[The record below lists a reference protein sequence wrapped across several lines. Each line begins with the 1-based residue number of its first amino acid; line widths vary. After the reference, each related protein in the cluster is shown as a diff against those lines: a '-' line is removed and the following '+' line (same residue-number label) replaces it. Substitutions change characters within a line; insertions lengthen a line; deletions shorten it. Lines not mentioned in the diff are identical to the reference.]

1 MRIFVR
7 GEIMSIRTTL
17 LIFFTCFSVLAFG
30 QFEDVQLNMDGDWHI
45 LKSEQGVDI
54 NYKFEVCDQ
63 FGRQV
68 GKYILQFENL
78 NSDARQISF
87 STQTYMNRDC
97 SNCGRLDVS
106 EYMTSVLVDGN
117 SSLEGMCG
125 ENNKEL
131 EFFSHYIV
139 HVPGMSR
146 KHLTDLKIVNL
157 VIE

>member
-1 MRIFVR
+1 
-7 GEIMSIRTTL
+7 MSIRTTL
-17 LIFFTCFSVLAFG
+17 LIFFTFFSLLTFG
-30 QFEDVQLNMDGDWHI
+30 QFEDVQLNMDGNWHI

-68 GKYILQFENL
+68 GKYILQFENS
-78 NSDARQISF
+78 NADSKQISF
-87 STQTYMNRDC
+87 STQTYMNGDC
-97 SNCGRLDVS
+97 SNCGRIDDD
-106 EYMTSVLVDGN
+106 EYATSVAVDGN
-117 SSLEGMCG
+117 SSLEGVCG

-131 EFFSHYIV
+131 EFFSHFIV
-139 HVPGMSR
+139 HVPGMSG

>member
-1 MRIFVR
+1 
-7 GEIMSIRTTL
+7 MSIRTTL
-17 LIFFTCFSVLAFG
+17 LIFFTFFSVLTFG
-30 QFEDVQLNMDGDWHI
+30 QFEDVQLNMDGNWHL

-68 GKYILQFENL
+68 GKYVLQLENS
-78 NSDARQISF
+78 NTDSKQISF
-87 STQTYMNRDC
+87 STQTFMNGDC
-97 SNCGRLDVS
+97 SNCGRIDDI
-106 EYMTSVLVDGN
+106 EYATSIAVDGD
-117 SSLEGMCG
+117 SSLEGVCG

-131 EFFSHYIV
+131 EFFSHFIV
-139 HVPGMSR
+139 HVPGMSG